1 MDSRLFIKDT
11 AILIDDIKAFKV
23 AYLSPEDEQVQG
35 STLQK
40 RMNALYQGLMNPTLP
55 SAYKLRDAALDIGLF
70 IDPIIQRRLASF
82 ENI

>member
-1 MDSRLFIKDT
+1 MDSRSFIKD
-11 AILIDDIKAFKV
+11 AGLLVEDIKAFKM

-35 STLQK
+35 SALQK
-40 RMNALYQGLMNPTLP
+40 RTNALFQGLMNPTLP

-70 IDPIIQRRLASF
+70 VDPNLQRRLASF